1 MVPYDRSKRT
11 DTDLNLPAIWC
22 WPVKHFM
29 ILITG
34 SHGAGKTTLIRA
46 LSDSAPVTTEAADGA
61 DASGKTRTT
70 IGLDYGEVGLGGGR
84 HVHLYGTPGYL
95 RFKFMRTILAVGAQG
110 AIVLVDGRSTQP
122 EAELESVLD
131 SVDDLAANSAVAIGV
146 THTESVSHAPM
157 ARLATLLCAR
167 SLHVPM
173 LAIDARRREHAAL
186 LLGVLLHTIDMARDN
201 DAPARIDRP
210 RDSRLFA

>member
-1 MVPYDRSKRT
+1 M
-11 DTDLNLPAIWC
+11 
-22 WPVKHFM
+22 KHFK

-34 SHGAGKTTLIRA
+34 RHGAGKTTLIRS
-46 LSDSAPVTTEAADGA
+46 LSDCAPVTTEAADSSDPTGRV
-61 DASGKTRTT
+61 RTT

-110 AIVLVDGRSTQP
+110 AIVLLDGRSAQP
-122 EAELESVLD
+122 EADLENAIA
-131 SVDDLAANSAVAIGV
+131 SVDDLAAKSALAIGV
-146 THTESVSHAPM
+146 THSGSVAGAAMAPL
-157 ARLATLLCAR
+157 ARRLSAR
-167 SLHVPM
+167 SMHVPV

-186 LLGVLLHTIDMARDN
+186 LLEVLLHTIAMARD
-201 DAPARIDRP
+201 DGTEPRTDRA

>member
-1 MVPYDRSKRT
+1 
-11 DTDLNLPAIWC
+11 
-22 WPVKHFM
+22 
-29 ILITG
+29 
-34 SHGAGKTTLIRA
+34 
-46 LSDSAPVTTEAADGA
+46 
-61 DASGKTRTT
+61 
-70 IGLDYGEVGLGGGR
+70 
-84 HVHLYGTPGYL
+84 
-95 RFKFMRTILAVGAQG
+95 MRTILAVGAQG

-122 EAELESVLD
+122 EAELD

-157 ARLATLLCAR
+157 ARLATLLCSR